1 MRDVAAA
8 VGALLDGDPNLLWFD
23 GQVGDTAGRPYVVFY
38 LTTPSPRGE
47 RLSGDA
53 PLGLYSLST
62 LYVGSKPNE
71 CRWVA
76 ERVHAA
82 LDGKRLTVP
91 ARTTT
96 PLALGTSAQIRP
108 DDGINPPAYVGT
120 DVWRFTITRGAPDA

>member
-62 LYVGSKPNE
+62 LYVGGKPDE

-76 ERVHAA
+76 EHVHAA
-82 LDGKRLTVP
+82 LTRQRLAIP
-91 ARTTT
+91 GRTST
-96 PLALGTSAQIRP
+96 PLAVGTAGQVRP
-108 DDGINPPAYVGT
+108 DDGVNPPAYVCT
-120 DVWRFTITRGAPDA
+120 DVWRFHLT